1 MVQLR
6 VWTLREALNRNS
18 YKKIKKTAYIL
29 LLIALVA
36 GICHFLL
43 TSCTLDRE
51 CIVMDNI
58 YTNALVE
65 MGTSLTA
72 LAVKG
77 TASAVNTKIKAIK
90 EEKNVERIRSTY
102 DEIVNELIS
111 EREEA
116 IRIAQVYKTELDR
129 IEISD
134 DDIKHLHN
142 TVERLLELF
151 KIMSPNAPIE
161 TFEQMKELIS
171 VDTLKAIQLLG
182 FNYKAAIGEPLTQ
195 LCADAILSKSKS
207 KGNLVPSKSKR

>member
-1 MVQLR
+1 MPH
-6 VWTLREALNRNS
+6 A
-18 YKKIKKTAYIL
+18 K
-29 LLIALVA
+29 IALIILAVD
-36 GICHFLL
+36 
-43 TSCTLDRE
+43 SE